1 MHIAKL
7 FLIKIICMNCAQW
20 DWTDSSNSWKVVTNL
35 FSLSIERLD
44 ELEMLEKVSWKSS
57 NYLVWW
63 RCLPSPLPPTRLKA
77 ARPAPGTW
85 CIIVLVKKYPLYD
98 RAMWSPT
105 LHCMPDQVC
114 AGCRSQIRKIFEF
127 KIWKEP
133 MLVVKHYGAKYE
145 LFRFFQI
152 LHQVDST

>member
-1 MHIAKL
+1 MKSCTCTFLSLKNQILLSMSKITFWGQQFHVMGGCCKSIALQMHIAKL
-7 FLIKIICMNCAQW
+7 FLVKLISMNCPQW
-20 DWTDSSNSWKVVTNL
+20 DWTDSSNSWKVATNL

-63 RCLPSPLPPTRLKA
+63 RCLPLPLPPTRLKA

-105 LHCMPDQVC
+105 ALH
-114 AGCRSQIRKIFEF
+114 ARSSMYR
-127 KIWKEP
+127 
-133 MLVVKHYGAKYE
+133 V
-145 LFRFFQI
+145 
-152 LHQVDST
+152 